1 MSGEVMTFRGE
12 YHFLSNMYSARF
24 EWDGRTYLNSEAAF
38 QSAKSLD
45 AAVQDRFSAMNG
57 MIAKREGKKVQLRA
71 DWETVKNGI
80 MEEVVR
86 AKFSQNPDLLQKL
99 LDTGDLELTEGN
111 GWHDTYWGVDARTGK
126 GENHLGRILMK
137 LRSEL
142 GGTAYTERVQHLR
155 NERNNEKQA
164 EAAALQ
170 TAIDAVQAE
179 LSALPICDFT
189 GMEMRT
195 KAFGRVKIL
204 RQEENR
210 IKFEVDGIEKTFALP
225 ACIAQG
231 FLIPDEPAVIAA
243 FQRRQELEE
252 KLKSLQKNGLSS

>member
-1 MSGEVMTFRGE
+1 MCGAALRLPTVHRRPS
-12 YHFLSNMYSARF
+12 LSKTLDTAVR
-24 EWDGRTYLNSEAAF
+24 DG
-38 QSAKSLD
+38 
-45 AAVQDRFSAMNG
+45 FSALNG
-57 MIAKREGKKVQLRA
+57 MVAKREGKKVQLRA
-71 DWETVKNGI
+71 DWETVKNGV

-99 LDTGDLELTEGN
+99 LDTGDPELTEGN
-111 GWHDTYWGVDARTGK
+111 GWHDPYRGVDVRTGR

-137 LRSEL
+137 IRSEL
-142 GGTAYTERVQHLR
+142 GGAAYTERVQRLR
-155 NERNNEKQA
+155 DERDSEKQS

-170 TAIDAVQAE
+170 TAIESVQAE
-179 LSALPICDFT
+179 LNALPTCDFT

-210 IKFEVDGIEKTFALP
+210 LKFEVNGVEKTFALP

-231 FLIPDEPAVIAA
+231 FLIPDDPAVIAA

-252 KLKSLQKNGLSS
+252 KLKSLQKNGLPK

>member
-1 MSGEVMTFRGE
+1 MQ
-12 YHFLSNMYSARF
+12 
-24 EWDGRTYLNSEAAF
+24 DG
-38 QSAKSLD
+38 
-45 AAVQDRFSAMNG
+45 FSAMNG
-57 MIAKREGKKVQLRA
+57 MVAKREEKKVQLRA
-71 DWETVKNGI
+71 DWETVKNGV

-111 GWHDTYWGVDARTGK
+111 GWHDTYRGVDVRTGK

-142 GGTAYTERVQHLR
+142 GGAAYTERVQRLR
-155 NERNNEKQA
+155 DERNNEKQA
-164 EAAALQ
+164 EASALQ

-179 LSALPICDFT
+179 LSTLPICDFT

-210 IKFEVDGIEKTFALP
+210 LKFEVSGVEKTFALP

-231 FLIPDEPAVIAA
+231 FLIPDEPAVITA
-243 FQRRQELEE
+243 FQRRQAPEE
-252 KLKSLQKNGLSS
+252 KLKSLQKNGLPK